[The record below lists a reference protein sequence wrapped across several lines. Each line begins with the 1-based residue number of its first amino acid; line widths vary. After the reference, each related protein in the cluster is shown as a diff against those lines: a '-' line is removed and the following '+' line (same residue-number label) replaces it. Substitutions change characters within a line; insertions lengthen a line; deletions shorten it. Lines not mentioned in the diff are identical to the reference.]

1 MTEAQAESE
10 GGMADDAGATATAAA
25 AAAGAPAAPAADTDG
40 QQDDAPVAS
49 TASLLDAAADDDGE
63 DDSDAEED
71 EDNGAKKKDGA
82 SAVEEGEEEKAGT
95 VAHLRGKLKPTEDDV
110 VVFQGTW
117 ASDKA
122 DFADK
127 AKTSK
132 LRYETSLT
140 KEQLRAGDIGDTSW
154 DGYFLINEG
163 IDEEGKPKFTK
174 IKEDGIELSAK
185 PSKSADLIDVKGF
198 GCNNIGA
205 FKLAGVYNKAT
216 HQLMLTKQ

>member
-1 MTEAQAESE
+1 MAHEAGPATT
-10 GGMADDAGATATAAA
+10 GAPAAA
-25 AAAGAPAAPAADTDG
+25 AAEPSG
-40 QQDDAPVAS
+40 QDEVPSVAS

-63 DDSDAEED
+63 DDSDAGEES
-71 EDNGAKKKDGA
+71 EDDDDDDGEKKPKEGAA
-82 SAVEEGEEEKAGT
+82 AEEKEEKAGT
-95 VAHLRGKLKPTEDDV
+95 VAHLRGKLKPTEEGV
-110 VVFQGTW
+110 VVFQGSW

-132 LRYETSLT
+132 LKYETSLT
-140 KEQLRAGDIGDTSW
+140 KDQLRAGDIGDTSW

-163 IDEEGKPKFTK
+163 LDEEGKPKFSK
-174 IKEDGIELSAK
+174 IKEEGIELTAK
-185 PSKSADLIDVKGF
+185 PSKSAADLVDVKGF